1 MENNLNIV
9 KSEFKELPNNIE
21 AEQSVIGSILVTN
34 EIFDEIST
42 IISSINFYDPMHQKI
57 YNAIESL
64 IYKGMLANPIT
75 LKNYFEDEKD
85 DLDVPEYLVK
95 ITKFSTSIRQAIEY
109 SKIIYDMFVRR
120 ELIKISEQTIDNAK
134 ITDLDSSGQN
144 IIENSERLLFD
155 LAEKGSF
162 NSSLIKF
169 DDAMKQTIEM
179 ASAAY
184 KNEGGIVGVPTGLR
198 DLDDKLGG
206 LHQSDLIIIAGRPS
220 MGKTSLATNIAFNA
234 AKHIQDNQKK
244 SSVAFFSLEMSS
256 EQLST
261 RILSEQARIGS
272 NDIRRG
278 RISDEQFDQ
287 FLETSKNIAELPLFI
302 DETPAISIA
311 AMSNRARRIKRLH
324 GLDMIVVDYIQLM
337 RGTTYNKDGRVQE
350 ISQITQGLKA
360 IAKELGVPVVA
371 LSQLSR
377 QVEQRDDHKPQLA
390 DLRESG
396 SIEQDA
402 DVVMFVYRE
411 GYYLQRKEP
420 REATVEHAEWQAK
433 MNEVAH
439 LAEIIIG
446 KQRHGPI
453 GKVTLEFEKDLQN
466 LKILK
471 LIKFKYKTLMLTS
484 LYENTILKNPKF
496 IILILFITLISF
508 GYYSKDFRLDA
519 SSETLLIED
528 DPDLEYL
535 REITNRYGSK
545 EFLVLTY
552 TPNEGMIS
560 NTSINNLLSL
570 KYKIQ
575 SLDWVHSVI
584 TLLDIPLLN
593 NTDAPLQERLKGFK
607 TLKDEDVDKNRG
619 FKEILESP
627 VFRNF
632 VISESGKTSGIIVNI
647 KQNPILE
654 DIENRSKKEIDEHR
668 DKIKKQNHKNILE
681 IRDVI
686 KSYDDVGKIYL
697 GGIPMI
703 ADDMMTFIKSDIIVF
718 GLGVLLF
725 IIATLWFVFKK

>member
-1 MENNLNIV
+1 MENNLSLV
-9 KSEFKELPNNIE
+9 KENFKELPNNIE

-34 EIFDEIST
+34 EIFDEINT
-42 IISSINFYDPMHQKI
+42 IISNVNFYDPMHQKI
-57 YNAIESL
+57 FNAIESM

-75 LKNYFEDEKD
+75 LKNFFENEKD
-85 DLDVPEYLVK
+85 ELNIPEYLIK
-95 ITKFSTSIRQAIEY
+95 ITKFSTSVRQAIEY

-120 ELIKISEQTIDNAK
+120 ELIKISEGIIYNAK
-134 ITDLDSSGQN
+134 ENDLETNGKT
-144 IIENSERLLFD
+144 IIENSEKLLYD
-155 LAEKGSF
+155 LAEKGTF

-198 DLDDKLGG
+198 DLDDRLGG

-234 AKHIQDNQKK
+234 AQNIQESGAK

-261 RILSEQARIGS
+261 RIISEQARIGS

-287 FLETSKNIAELPLFI
+287 FLETSKNISELPLFI

-311 AMSNRARRIKRLH
+311 AMSNRARRIKRLY
-324 GLDMIVVDYIQLM
+324 GLDLIVVDYIQLM
-337 RGTTYNKDGRVQE
+337 KGSYNNKDGRVQE

-360 IAKELGVPVVA
+360 IAKELSVPVLA

-377 QVEQRDDHKPQLA
+377 QVEQRDDHKPQLS

-453 GKVTLEFEKDLQN
+453 GKVTLEFEERFT
-466 LKILK
+466 
-471 LIKFKYKTLMLTS
+471 KFKDTQ
-484 LYENTILKNPKF
+484 
-496 IILILFITLISF
+496 
-508 GYYSKDFRLDA
+508 
-519 SSETLLIED
+519 
-528 DPDLEYL
+528 
-535 REITNRYGSK
+535 
-545 EFLVLTY
+545 
-552 TPNEGMIS
+552 
-560 NTSINNLLSL
+560 NN
-570 KYKIQ
+570 
-575 SLDWVHSVI
+575 
-584 TLLDIPLLN
+584 
-593 NTDAPLQERLKGFK
+593 
-607 TLKDEDVDKNRG
+607 
-619 FKEILESP
+619 
-627 VFRNF
+627 
-632 VISESGKTSGIIVNI
+632 
-647 KQNPILE
+647 
-654 DIENRSKKEIDEHR
+654 
-668 DKIKKQNHKNILE
+668 
-681 IRDVI
+681 
-686 KSYDDVGKIYL
+686 
-697 GGIPMI
+697 
-703 ADDMMTFIKSDIIVF
+703 
-718 GLGVLLF
+718 
-725 IIATLWFVFKK
+725 

>member
-1 MENNLNIV
+1 MENNLSVV
-9 KSEFKELPNNIE
+9 KEKFNELPNNIE

-34 EIFDEIST
+34 EIFDEINT
-42 IISSINFYDPMHQKI
+42 IISNTNFYDPMHQKI
-57 YNAIESL
+57 FNAIESM
-64 IYKGMLANPIT
+64 IYKGLLANPIT
-75 LKNYFEDEKD
+75 LKNYFENEKD
-85 DLDVPEYLVK
+85 EINIPEYLVK
-95 ITKFSTSIRQAIEY
+95 ITKFSTSARQAIEY

-120 ELIKISEQTIDNAK
+120 ELIKISDQIIDDAK
-134 ITDLDSSGQN
+134 ENDLNITGQN
-144 IIENSERLLFD
+144 IIENSEKLLYA
-155 LAEKGSF
+155 LAEKGAFS
-162 NSSLIKF
+162 SSLIKF

-198 DLDDKLGG
+198 GLDDKLGG
-206 LHQSDLIIIAGRPS
+206 LHQSDLVIIAGRPS

-234 AKHIQDNQKK
+234 AQNIQNNGLK

-261 RILSEQARIGS
+261 RIISEQARIGS

-287 FLETSKNIAELPLFI
+287 FLETSKNISELPLFI

-324 GLDMIVVDYIQLM
+324 GLDLIVVDYIQLM
-337 RGTTYNKDGRVQE
+337 KGSLNNKDGRVQE

-360 IAKELGVPVVA
+360 IAKELGVPVLA

-453 GKVTLEFEKDLQN
+453 GKVTLEFEERFT
-466 LKILK
+466 
-471 LIKFKYKTLMLTS
+471 KFKDTQ
-484 LYENTILKNPKF
+484 
-496 IILILFITLISF
+496 
-508 GYYSKDFRLDA
+508 
-519 SSETLLIED
+519 
-528 DPDLEYL
+528 
-535 REITNRYGSK
+535 
-545 EFLVLTY
+545 
-552 TPNEGMIS
+552 
-560 NTSINNLLSL
+560 NN
-570 KYKIQ
+570 
-575 SLDWVHSVI
+575 
-584 TLLDIPLLN
+584 
-593 NTDAPLQERLKGFK
+593 
-607 TLKDEDVDKNRG
+607 
-619 FKEILESP
+619 
-627 VFRNF
+627 
-632 VISESGKTSGIIVNI
+632 
-647 KQNPILE
+647 
-654 DIENRSKKEIDEHR
+654 
-668 DKIKKQNHKNILE
+668 
-681 IRDVI
+681 
-686 KSYDDVGKIYL
+686 
-697 GGIPMI
+697 
-703 ADDMMTFIKSDIIVF
+703 
-718 GLGVLLF
+718 
-725 IIATLWFVFKK
+725 

>member
-1 MENNLNIV
+1 MENNLSIV
-9 KSEFKELPNNIE
+9 KDKFKELPNNIE
-21 AEQSVIGSILVTN
+21 AEQAVIGSILVSN
-34 EIFDEIST
+34 DIFDEINT

-57 YNAIESL
+57 FEAIESL

-85 DLDVPEYLVK
+85 DINVPEYLVK
-95 ITKFSTSIRQAIEY
+95 VTKFSTSVRQAVEY

-120 ELIKISEQTIDNAK
+120 ELIKISEETIDSAK
-134 ITDLDSSGQN
+134 LNDIDTSGQT
-144 IIENSERLLFD
+144 IIENSERQLFD

-184 KNEGGIVGVPTGLR
+184 KNEEGIVGVPTGLR

-234 AKHIQDNQKK
+234 AQKLQDSGKK
-244 SSVAFFSLEMSS
+244 SSIAFFSLEMSS

-261 RILSEQARIGS
+261 RIISEQARISS

-278 RISDEQFDQ
+278 RISDDQFDK
-287 FLETSKNIAELPLFI
+287 FLETSKNISELPLYI

-311 AMSNRARRIKRLH
+311 ALSNRARRIKRLF

-360 IAKELGVPVVA
+360 IAKELAVPVVA

-411 GYYLQRKEP
+411 GYYLSRKEP

-439 LAEIIIG
+439 LAQIIIG

-453 GKVTLEFEKDLQN
+453 GNVTLEFEERFT
-466 LKILK
+466 
-471 LIKFKYKTLMLTS
+471 KFKDTQ
-484 LYENTILKNPKF
+484 
-496 IILILFITLISF
+496 
-508 GYYSKDFRLDA
+508 
-519 SSETLLIED
+519 
-528 DPDLEYL
+528 
-535 REITNRYGSK
+535 TN
-545 EFLVLTY
+545 
-552 TPNEGMIS
+552 
-560 NTSINNLLSL
+560 
-570 KYKIQ
+570 
-575 SLDWVHSVI
+575 
-584 TLLDIPLLN
+584 
-593 NTDAPLQERLKGFK
+593 
-607 TLKDEDVDKNRG
+607 
-619 FKEILESP
+619 
-627 VFRNF
+627 
-632 VISESGKTSGIIVNI
+632 
-647 KQNPILE
+647 
-654 DIENRSKKEIDEHR
+654 
-668 DKIKKQNHKNILE
+668 
-681 IRDVI
+681 
-686 KSYDDVGKIYL
+686 
-697 GGIPMI
+697 
-703 ADDMMTFIKSDIIVF
+703 
-718 GLGVLLF
+718 
-725 IIATLWFVFKK
+725 

>member
-1 MENNLNIV
+1 VENNLSIV
-9 KSEFKELPNNIE
+9 KDQFKELPNNIE
-21 AEQSVIGSILVTN
+21 AEQAVIGSILVSN
-34 EIFDEIST
+34 DIFDEIST
-42 IISSINFYDPMHQKI
+42 IVSNINFYDPMHQKI
-57 YNAIESL
+57 FEAIESL

-85 DLDVPEYLVK
+85 DINVPEYLVK
-95 ITKFSTSIRQAIEY
+95 ITKFSTSVRQAIEY

-120 ELIKISEQTIDNAK
+120 ELIKISEQTIDSAK
-134 ITDLDSSGQN
+134 LNELDTNGQN
-144 IIENSERLLFD
+144 IIENSEKLLFD

-162 NSSLIKF
+162 NSSLVKF

-184 KNEGGIVGVPTGLR
+184 KNEEGIVGVPTGLR

-234 AKHIQDNQKK
+234 AQKLQDSGKK

-261 RILSEQARIGS
+261 RIISEQSRISS

-278 RISDEQFDQ
+278 RISDEQFDK
-287 FLETSKNIAELPLFI
+287 FLETSKNIADLPLYI

-311 AMSNRARRIKRLH
+311 AMSNRARRIKRLF

-337 RGTTYNKDGRVQE
+337 RGTTFNKDGRVQE

-377 QVEQRDDHKPQLA
+377 QVEQRDDHKPQLS

-439 LAEIIIG
+439 LAQIIIG

-453 GKVTLEFEKDLQN
+453 GNITLEFEERFT
-466 LKILK
+466 
-471 LIKFKYKTLMLTS
+471 KFK
-484 LYENTILKNPKF
+484 
-496 IILILFITLISF
+496 
-508 GYYSKDFRLDA
+508 D
-519 SSETLLIED
+519 
-528 DPDLEYL
+528 
-535 REITNRYGSK
+535 
-545 EFLVLTY
+545 
-552 TPNEGMIS
+552 
-560 NTSINNLLSL
+560 
-570 KYKIQ
+570 IQ
-575 SLDWVHSVI
+575 S
-584 TLLDIPLLN
+584 N
-593 NTDAPLQERLKGFK
+593 
-607 TLKDEDVDKNRG
+607 
-619 FKEILESP
+619 
-627 VFRNF
+627 
-632 VISESGKTSGIIVNI
+632 
-647 KQNPILE
+647 
-654 DIENRSKKEIDEHR
+654 
-668 DKIKKQNHKNILE
+668 
-681 IRDVI
+681 
-686 KSYDDVGKIYL
+686 
-697 GGIPMI
+697 
-703 ADDMMTFIKSDIIVF
+703 
-718 GLGVLLF
+718 
-725 IIATLWFVFKK
+725 

>member
-1 MENNLNIV
+1 MENNLSIV
-9 KSEFKELPNNIE
+9 KDKFKELPNNIE

-34 EIFDEIST
+34 EIFDEINT

-57 YNAIESL
+57 FNAIENL

-75 LKNYFEDEKD
+75 LKNYFDDEKD
-85 DLDVPEYLVK
+85 DLNIPEYLVK
-95 ITKFSTSIRQAIEY
+95 ITKFSTSVRQGIEY

-120 ELIKISEQTIDNAK
+120 ELIKISEQTIDSAK
-134 ITDLDSSGQN
+134 INDLESNGQS
-144 IIENSERLLFD
+144 IIENSEKLLFD

-234 AKHIQDNQKK
+234 AKYIQDNRKK
-244 SSVAFFSLEMSS
+244 SSIAFFSLEMSS

-278 RISDEQFDQ
+278 RISDDQFDQ

-337 RGTTYNKDGRVQE
+337 RGTSYNKDGRVQE

-377 QVEQRDDHKPQLA
+377 QVEQRDDHKPQLS

-453 GKVTLEFEKDLQN
+453 GKVTLEFEERFT
-466 LKILK
+466 
-471 LIKFKYKTLMLTS
+471 KFKDTQ
-484 LYENTILKNPKF
+484 
-496 IILILFITLISF
+496 
-508 GYYSKDFRLDA
+508 
-519 SSETLLIED
+519 
-528 DPDLEYL
+528 
-535 REITNRYGSK
+535 
-545 EFLVLTY
+545 
-552 TPNEGMIS
+552 
-560 NTSINNLLSL
+560 IN
-570 KYKIQ
+570 
-575 SLDWVHSVI
+575 
-584 TLLDIPLLN
+584 
-593 NTDAPLQERLKGFK
+593 
-607 TLKDEDVDKNRG
+607 
-619 FKEILESP
+619 
-627 VFRNF
+627 
-632 VISESGKTSGIIVNI
+632 
-647 KQNPILE
+647 
-654 DIENRSKKEIDEHR
+654 
-668 DKIKKQNHKNILE
+668 
-681 IRDVI
+681 
-686 KSYDDVGKIYL
+686 
-697 GGIPMI
+697 
-703 ADDMMTFIKSDIIVF
+703 
-718 GLGVLLF
+718 
-725 IIATLWFVFKK
+725 